1 MHALAAG
8 PAGKLHFIV
17 LTTAKRSSGED
28 RLSLF
33 FDVAAAGAAGA
44 IAGAASAVGAAD
56 AFSAAFL
63 RFADITGGKADDG
76 ADNEDN
82 QIINRSHS
90 YFFPPRA

>member
-1 MHALAAG
+1 M
-8 PAGKLHFIV
+8 PV
-17 LTTAKRSSGED
+17 TAKRPLGED
-28 RLSLF
+28 RFSLF
-33 FDVAAAGAAGA
+33 FSAAAAGATGA
-44 IAGAASAVGAAD
+44 IAGAASAVGTTD

-82 QIINRSHS
+82 QIINRSHT